1 LQRGAN
7 TNARMRGWQAFCE
20 VLAKKLV
27 EHPPTAR

>member
-20 VLAKKLV
+20 VLAKK
-27 EHPPTAR
+27 TC